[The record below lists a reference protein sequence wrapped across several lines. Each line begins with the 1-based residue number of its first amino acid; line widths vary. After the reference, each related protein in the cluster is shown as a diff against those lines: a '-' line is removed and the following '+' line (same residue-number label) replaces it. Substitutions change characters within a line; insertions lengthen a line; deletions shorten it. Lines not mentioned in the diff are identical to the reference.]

1 MRQPLAI
8 TAAQALSNIKPPT
21 CLIDARSPAEFALDH
36 VPGAINLPV
45 LDNQEREIIG
55 TLHATQPFEA
65 RRRGAAMVAVNIA
78 RMLEGP
84 LASLAPDT
92 PMLVYCWRGGNR
104 SGALATI
111 LARVGWKTSVVEG
124 GYKALRAEL
133 VRDLDRLSQG
143 LQFQVLAGRTGV
155 GKSRIL
161 QALERLGAQVLDL
174 EALAK
179 HRGSVLGG
187 LPGEPQPS
195 QKHFEA
201 LLWDT
206 LRKLNPKRVVFVES
220 ESKKVGQRHVPD
232 TLIRMM
238 RASPCC
244 RIEASLEL
252 RSELLLE
259 EYQHFIR
266 EPDQLVRQ
274 LDCLVGLH
282 GHAVIDQW
290 KQWMHQGQ
298 WITLTRDL
306 LAHHYDPSYDK
317 SMQRNYRLIAS
328 AQSFELASSEPRAIE
343 HLAHALM
350 LSCSTRIEPLSIA
363 P

>member
-1 MRQPLAI
+1 MRQALVI
-8 TAAQALSNIKPPT
+8 TAAQALSSIKPST
-21 CLIDARSPAEFALDH
+21 CLIDVRSPAEFALDH

-45 LDNQEREIIG
+45 LDDQERAIIG
-55 TLHATQPFEA
+55 TLHATHPFEA
-65 RRRGAAMVAVNIA
+65 RRRGASMVAVNIA

-84 LASLAPDT
+84 LALLAPDI
-92 PMLVYCWRGGNR
+92 PMVVYCWRGGNR

-111 LARVGWKTSVVEG
+111 LARVGWKTSVVEA

-174 EALAK
+174 EALAR

-187 LPGEPQPS
+187 WPGEVQPS
-195 QKHFEA
+195 QKQFEA
-201 LLWDT
+201 LLWNT
-206 LRKLNPKRVVFVES
+206 LRNLDPTRGVFVES
-220 ESKKVGQRHVPD
+220 ESKKVGQRHIPD
-232 TLIRMM
+232 SLIRVM

-244 RIEASLEL
+244 RIEASLEV

-259 EYQHFIR
+259 EYEHFIQD
-266 EPDQLVRQ
+266 PNQLVRQ
-274 LDCLVGLH
+274 LDCLTGLH
-282 GHAVIDQW
+282 GHAVINQW
-290 KQWMHQGQ
+290 KLWMQQGE

-317 SMQRNYRLIAS
+317 SMQRNYRLIEA
-328 AQSFELASSEPRAIE
+328 AQNFKLESSEPKAIDQ
-343 HLAHALM
+343 LAHALM
-350 LSCSTRIEPLSIA
+350 QSGSTRAEPPSKA